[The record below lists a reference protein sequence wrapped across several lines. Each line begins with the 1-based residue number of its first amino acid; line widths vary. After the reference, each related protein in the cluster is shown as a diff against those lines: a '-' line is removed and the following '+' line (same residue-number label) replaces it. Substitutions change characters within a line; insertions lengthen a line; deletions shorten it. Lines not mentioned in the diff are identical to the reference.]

1 MGMGGWKGWAS
12 CRCACAICRENYLF
26 AARAKGSARGTVR
39 MIERMVA
46 SDQRPTTGVRASSRT
61 SQRAW
66 HREERMTE
74 GMGRASDHPFFPCV
88 RRRAPPTARAEAS
101 RVRNTNANDERA
113 CRGLLARELA
123 GKIRRA
129 LDAGG
134 DRDGRRPSPPWLR
147 RWLASHDLCWL
158 RQQLALGEDGLRQ
171 VHAEFASHRDRLSE
185 AVGDECR
192 REFRMATAPERAVI
206 DALLDDASIE
216 TLRSAIRSGTL
227 SGKTALDRAIVHQLL
242 AIDRGSLGALAL
254 RCATNLIGS
263 FGAVQP
269 PPPDVLS
276 SYPAVQRARPGSDV
290 HVRVRMQH
298 PVRLPRPWRLRQ
310 PCVSVRARVVG
321 SCVRATRVSVR
332 DAIVQ
337 RRMPLPMGSSASARR
352 MYTQLSARQ
361 HVARHGQVRVQCRLE
376 DGRPHGHVGL
386 HQRRLRSI
394 PMPVRCRL
402 PGSAPPPRAR
412 RDVPRPRVEL

>member
-1 MGMGGWKGWAS
+1 M
-12 CRCACAICRENYLF
+12 
-26 AARAKGSARGTVR
+26 
-39 MIERMVA
+39 
-46 SDQRPTTGVRASSRT
+46 
-61 SQRAW
+61 
-66 HREERMTE
+66 
-74 GMGRASDHPFFPCV
+74 
-88 RRRAPPTARAEAS
+88 
-101 RVRNTNANDERA
+101 RNTNANDERA

-171 VHAEFASHRDRLSE
+171 VHAEFAS
-185 AVGDECR
+185 R

-269 PPPDVLS
+269 PPPRCVVVVPRCAACS
-276 SYPAVQRARPGSDV
+276 SWERRSRPCTHATPSPTATTV
-290 HVRVRMQH
+290 ATASTVRVGARQSGRV
-298 PVRLPRPWRLRQ
+298 VRASN
-310 PCVSVRARVVG
+310 PCVGSGRDCPTANATADGVKRFGKAYVHAVVSTATCRSSRA
-321 SCVRATRVSVR
+321 
-332 DAIVQ
+332 
-337 RRMPLPMGSSASARR
+337 SASAVPAGRR
-352 MYTQLSARQ
+352 PASRTRWTTSKAPALNSNA
-361 HVARHGQVRVQCRLE
+361 
-376 DGRPHGHVGL
+376 
-386 HQRRLRSI
+386 S
-394 PMPVRCRL
+394 PMPTARL
-402 PGSAPPPRAR
+402 GSPPACQAR
-412 RDVPRPRVEL
+412 RAPSEGGIVTVAFDMRTTKTSTPGA